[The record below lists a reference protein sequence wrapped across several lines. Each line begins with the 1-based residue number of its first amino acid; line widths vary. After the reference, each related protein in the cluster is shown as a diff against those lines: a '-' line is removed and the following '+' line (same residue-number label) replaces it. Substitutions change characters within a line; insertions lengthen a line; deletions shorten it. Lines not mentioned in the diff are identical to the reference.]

1 LPPTAAGAQCTG
13 HQERLLVGSERSGR
27 ALAEFLQ
34 KKISKFCPKKFRSQK
49 AIVLI
54 FAKKIFRFREFGS
67 CRLEFR
73 ARDPTIP
80 EFSKTESDPTST
92 ASARVRRL
100 DCPGECLLVMAKL
113 AYGSTEANASVSRYR
128 GRE

>member
-1 LPPTAAGAQCTG
+1 LSDPA
-13 HQERLLVGSERSGR
+13 R

-34 KKISKFCPKKFRSQK
+34 KKFRNLPEKKFQSIFRFLPKK
-49 AIVLI
+49 IG
-54 FAKKIFRFREFGS
+54 FREFGS

-92 ASARVRRL
+92 PSARVRRL
-100 DCPGECLLVMAKL
+100 DCPGECLLVMVKL
-113 AYGSTEANASVSRYR
+113 ACGSTEAK
-128 GRE
+128 GRL